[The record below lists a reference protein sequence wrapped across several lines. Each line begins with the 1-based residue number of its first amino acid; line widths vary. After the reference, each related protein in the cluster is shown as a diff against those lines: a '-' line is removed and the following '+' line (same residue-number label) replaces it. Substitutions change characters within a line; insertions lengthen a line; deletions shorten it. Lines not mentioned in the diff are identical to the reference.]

1 VDSQKKN
8 HADAR
13 AVAALPPGVT
23 KILPSSGRMRL
34 PANPLRKTI
43 HAMVYE
49 YAKFFKVFLR
59 APALTS
65 AIVPSSPWLA
75 ERMIENVQLA
85 EAKVVVELGPG
96 TGAFTRAI
104 QKEISPSA
112 FFLAVE
118 IDPMFAGH
126 LKRQFPRAHVINDSA
141 ARLDEHL
148 RAQGH
153 ESADCVLSG
162 LPWAGF
168 SGEEQQRV
176 LSAVVRA
183 LRPGGLMTTY
193 AYNHTAWLPGGRRFR
208 KLLESTFSDVST
220 TRTEWRN
227 LPPAFVYRCRK

>member
-1 VDSQKKN
+1 
-8 HADAR
+8 
-13 AVAALPPGVT
+13 
-23 KILPSSGRMRL
+23 
-34 PANPLRKTI
+34 
-43 HAMVYE
+43 MVYE

-75 ERMIENVQLA
+75 ERMVEGVQLDQ
-85 EAKVVVELGPG
+85 AKVVIEIGPG

-112 FFLAVE
+112 FFMAVE
-118 IDPMFAGH
+118 IDQHFASH
-126 LKRQFPRAHVINDSA
+126 LKRKFPRVHIINDSA
-141 ARLDEHL
+141 EHL
-148 RAQGH
+148 DSLLRSLGH
-153 ESADCVLSG
+153 ASADCVLSG

-168 SGEEQQRV
+168 KEEDQQRV
-176 LSAVVRA
+176 LGAVHRA

-208 KLLESTFSDVST
+208 KLLQATFSEVTT

>member
-1 VDSQKKN
+1 MN
-8 HADAR
+8 
-13 AVAALPPGVT
+13 LPQPC
-23 KILPSSGRMRL
+23 
-34 PANPLRKTI
+34 LRKTI

-75 ERMIENVQLA
+75 ERMVEDVQLA
-85 EAKVVVELGPG
+85 QAKVVVEIGPG
-96 TGAFTRAI
+96 TGAFTRVI
-104 QKEISPSA
+104 QKEIPASA

-118 IDPMFAGH
+118 IDPMFASH
-126 LKRQFPRAHVINDSA
+126 LKRRFPRAHVVNDSA
-141 ARLDEHL
+141 ARIGHHL
-148 RAQGH
+148 REQGH

-168 SGEEQQRV
+168 DGAEQQRV
-176 LSAVVRA
+176 LGAVVRA

>member
-1 VDSQKKN
+1 
-8 HADAR
+8 
-13 AVAALPPGVT
+13 
-23 KILPSSGRMRL
+23 
-34 PANPLRKTI
+34 
-43 HAMVYE
+43 MVYE

-75 ERMIENVQLA
+75 ERIIEGVRLD
-85 EAKVVVELGPG
+85 EAKVVIEIGPG
-96 TGAFTRAI
+96 TGAFTRVI

-118 IDPMFAGH
+118 IDRQFASH
-126 LKRQFPRAHVINDSA
+126 LQRQFPRVQIINDSA
-141 ARLDEHL
+141 ERLDQHL
-148 RAQGH
+148 QRFGH
-153 ESADCVLSG
+153 STADCILSG

-168 SGEEQQRV
+168 KPEEQQRILGSV
-176 LSAVVRA
+176 FRA

-208 KLLESTFSDVST
+208 KLLTSTFSEVTT

>member
-1 VDSQKKN
+1 
-8 HADAR
+8 
-13 AVAALPPGVT
+13 
-23 KILPSSGRMRL
+23 
-34 PANPLRKTI
+34 
-43 HAMVYE
+43 MVYE

-75 ERMIENVQLA
+75 ERMVEDVGLDQ
-85 EAKVVVELGPG
+85 AKVVVELGPG

-112 FFLAVE
+112 FFLAME
-118 IDPMFAGH
+118 IDPLFASH
-126 LKRQFPRAHVINDSA
+126 LKRQFPRVHIINDSA
-141 ARLDEHL
+141 ERLDQHL
-148 RAQGH
+148 QALGH
-153 ESADCVLSG
+153 TSADCVLSG

-168 SGEEQQRV
+168 TDEEQKRLLGSV
-176 LSAVVRA
+176 FRA

-208 KLLESTFSDVST
+208 KLLKSTFSEVTT

>member
-1 VDSQKKN
+1 
-8 HADAR
+8 
-13 AVAALPPGVT
+13 
-23 KILPSSGRMRL
+23 
-34 PANPLRKTI
+34 
-43 HAMVYE
+43 
-49 YAKFFKVFLR
+49 
-59 APALTS
+59 
-65 AIVPSSPWLA
+65 
-75 ERMIENVQLA
+75 
-85 EAKVVVELGPG
+85 
-96 TGAFTRAI
+96 
-104 QKEISPSA
+104 
-112 FFLAVE
+112 
-118 IDPMFAGH
+118 MFAGD
-126 LKRQFPRAHVINDSA
+126 LKRQFPRAHIINDSA

-153 ESADCVLSG
+153 ASADCVLSG

-168 SGEEQQRV
+168 SGEEQRRV